1 MQRPHLDFW
10 FEFASTYSYPA
21 AMRIGPLAREASVEV
36 RFRPFLLGPIFK
48 AQGWNTSPFN
58 LYLAK
63 GRYMWRDLERIC
75 AELDLPF
82 RRPDPFPQMSV
93 SAARLALVG
102 LAEGWGEDFC
112 RAVYRAE
119 FQRLPQRKAP
129 RSRCGCAST
138 LRRRSGLACSVPRAS
153 SLPMTRSFGAMTGSM
168 RRLPGPGAR
177 SRFNSLRWE
186 IGSWLTT
193 GSVEPPT
200 LEKNQ
205 A

>member
-21 AMRIGPLAREASVEV
+21 AMRIGPLASEASVEV
-36 RFRPFLLGPIFK
+36 RFRPFLLAPIFK

-102 LAEGWGEDFC
+102 LVEGWGEDFC
-112 RAVYRAE
+112 RAVYHAE
-119 FQRLPQRKAP
+119 FGEGSRIDDPEVLARLLMALDVDPVAALAAAQSPEIKARLREQTEEAQRL
-129 RSRCGCAST
+129 
-138 LRRRSGLACSVPRAS
+138 GL
-153 SLPMTRSFGAMTGSM
+153 FGAPSFVTADHEVFWGNDRLDAALAWA
-168 RRLPGPGAR
+168 RRPQ
-177 SRFNSLRWE
+177 SL
-186 IGSWLTT
+186 
-193 GSVEPPT
+193 
-200 LEKNQ
+200 
-205 A
+205 

>member
-1 MQRPHLDFW
+1 
-10 FEFASTYSYPA
+10 
-21 AMRIGPLAREASVEV
+21 V

-119 FQRLPQRKAP
+119 FGEGSRIDDPEVLARLLVALDVDPDAALAAAQSPEIKERLRQQTEEAQRL
-129 RSRCGCAST
+129 
-138 LRRRSGLACSVPRAS
+138 GL
-153 SLPMTRSFGAMTGSM
+153 FGAPTFVTVDEEVFWGNDRLHAALAWA
-168 RRLPGPGAR
+168 RRPLSAPSP
-177 SRFNSLRWE
+177 E
-186 IGSWLTT
+186 H
-193 GSVEPPT
+193 
-200 LEKNQ
+200 
-205 A
+205 

>member
-1 MQRPHLDFW
+1 MPEVEFW
-10 FEFASTYSYPA
+10 YEFASPYSYPA
-21 AMRIGPLAREASVEV
+21 AMRIGLLAREASVEV

-119 FQRLPQRKAP
+119 FGEGSRIDDPEVLARLLMALDVDPVAALAAAQSPDIKARLRQHSP
-129 RSRCGCAST
+129 R
-138 LRRRSGLACSVPRAS
+138 
-153 SLPMTRSFGAMTGSM
+153 
-168 RRLPGPGAR
+168 
-177 SRFNSLRWE
+177 W
-186 IGSWLTT
+186 
-193 GSVEPPT
+193 
-200 LEKNQ
+200 
-205 A
+205 